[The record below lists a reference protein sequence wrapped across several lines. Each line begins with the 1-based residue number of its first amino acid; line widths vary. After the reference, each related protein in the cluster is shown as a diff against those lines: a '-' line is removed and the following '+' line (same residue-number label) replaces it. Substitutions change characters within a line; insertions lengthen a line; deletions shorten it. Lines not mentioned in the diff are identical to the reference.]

1 MAIENRDRHSFFV
14 TGLPRTRGAWLAHY
28 LSTMCHCEH
37 EAGLRIIEGTEVSD
51 LWPGILQPVG
61 TVDLSFPLWAKQAAD
76 QYGSD
81 SPVVIINRDP
91 LEVIESLK
99 REFPVGLGS
108 SFPYQYGEIVSQA
121 LLDLESVRVLFD
133 NVLEVDYEDI
143 DDRIEDIVNHLRMGY
158 RFNRGQYEYMKRFNI
173 TVHPSNY
180 VDLLDKRNISGPEV
194 SPFAKERT

>member
-1 MAIENRDRHSFFV
+1 M
-14 TGLPRTRGAWLAHY
+14 TYGL
-28 LSTMCHCEH
+28 
-37 EAGLRIIEGTEVSD
+37 
-51 LWPGILQPVG
+51 
-61 TVDLSFPLWAKQAAD
+61 
-76 QYGSD
+76 
-81 SPVVIINRDP
+81 VIINRDP

-121 LLDLESVRVLFD
+121 LLDLESVRILFD

-143 DDRIEDIVNHLRMGY
+143 DDRIEEIVNHLRMGY
-158 RFNRGQYEYMKRFNI
+158 RFNRDQYEYMKRFNI

-194 SPFAKERT
+194 SPFAKERI